1 MISNTELPSTRPYLI
16 RALYDWCS
24 ENGFTPYVA
33 VKVDNS
39 VQVPREYVQGGEIVL
54 NVSMD
59 ATSSLKLGNDFIEFK
74 ARFGG
79 KPREIMVPIHRVM
92 AIYARENGQGMAFP
106 VSDEESA
113 HAALSAVDSPTLENM
128 DTEDKPETPSPS
140 NPGRPALKRIK

>member
-92 AIYARENGQGMAFP
+92 AIYARETGQGMAFP

-113 HAALSAVDSPTLENM
+113 PAALSAVDSPALESM
-128 DTEDKPETPSPS
+128 DSEDKPETPSPNS
-140 NPGRPALKRIK
+140 PGRPALKRIK